1 MNDIL
6 IIKLY
11 RNDELQSDY
20 HDLIIEEFN
29 NKIKELYSIAQKY
42 NKALFF
48 SMPISLD
55 LITNISQNFAE
66 IEYTGNL
73 AFEEKEKYVEILK
86 TLSTNAEF
94 NYPYL
99 NDFQTL
105 KFIKFRKIDKSTE
118 DLLFISD

>member
-1 MNDIL
+1 
-6 IIKLY
+6 
-11 RNDELQSDY
+11 
-20 HDLIIEEFN
+20 
-29 NKIKELYSIAQKY
+29 
-42 NKALFF
+42 
-48 SMPISLD
+48 MPISLD